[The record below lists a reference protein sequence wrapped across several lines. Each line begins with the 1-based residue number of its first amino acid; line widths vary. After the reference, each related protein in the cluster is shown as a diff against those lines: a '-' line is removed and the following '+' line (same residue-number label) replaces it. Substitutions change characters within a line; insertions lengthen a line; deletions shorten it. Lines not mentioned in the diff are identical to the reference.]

1 MEWEEFNMPGIQ
13 ILPPKTQTGFGPAL
27 SALIQGGIQG
37 FEENQKKQQRTNAV
51 QKYFNS
57 PDDLS
62 RYQAFLSLGKEDR
75 EGLLELEKFKQEY
88 SRIGDLGNNIGDRG
102 FEKIEDKSPL
112 PKGELPKTQSPNL
125 TIKKFNKRDITTYT
139 DEDLV
144 RALAGKKSKNK
155 EQQGIA
161 EQAVGEQK
169 RREQQQT
176 RNIAQEKLED
186 ARIERSDKAHQPFI
200 DEVTNR
206 FNTWEGETKPKL
218 EYLQKKS
225 TDEQLI
231 GPTANAFLETL
242 GIPLGSLE
250 NPGSEVYQK
259 ISQDLLKGLPESY
272 GSRILKVEVDNFLK
286 TIPTLQNSPEGRR
299 MIASNMLK
307 LGEMKEV
314 YYDEMRRQQQNFID
328 ENKPYPRD
336 FQQRVLD
343 NVRPQM
349 NRMNQ
354 EFVKMNNITHVP
366 ENTSPFFN
374 PQGEIEFVP
383 NELVQWA
390 IDNGGTRIW

>member
-1 MEWEEFNMPGIQ
+1 M
-13 ILPPKTQTGFGPAL
+13 KL
-27 SALIQGGIQG
+27 SP
-37 FEENQKKQQRTNAV
+37 
-51 QKYFNS
+51 S
-57 PDDLS
+57 
-62 RYQAFLSLGKEDR
+62 
-75 EGLLELEKFKQEY
+75 
-88 SRIGDLGNNIGDRG
+88 
-102 FEKIEDKSPL
+102 
-112 PKGELPKTQSPNL
+112 
-125 TIKKFNKRDITTYT
+125 
-139 DEDLV
+139 
-144 RALAGKKSKNK
+144 
-155 EQQGIA
+155 
-161 EQAVGEQK
+161 
-169 RREQQQT
+169 
-176 RNIAQEKLED
+176 
-186 ARIERSDKAHQPFI
+186 
-200 DEVTNR
+200 
-206 FNTWEGETKPKL
+206 
-218 EYLQKKS
+218 YLQKKS

-390 IDNGGTRIW
+390 IDNGGKRIW